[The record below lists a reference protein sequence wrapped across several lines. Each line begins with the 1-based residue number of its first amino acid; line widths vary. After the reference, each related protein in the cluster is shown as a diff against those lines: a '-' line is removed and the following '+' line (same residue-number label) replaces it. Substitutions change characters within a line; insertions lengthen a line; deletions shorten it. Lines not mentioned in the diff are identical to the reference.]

1 MVYGLSVLFSMTLEN
16 SLLVLY
22 EYVKYHSAVCLYNV
36 HVSQVSLICISDIDV
51 HATVVV

>member
-16 SLLVLY
+16 SLLVSY

-51 HATVVV
+51 IGIAVV